1 MSRYNPHY
9 ATAALY
15 EAAAAWSDRC
25 LLAGGSLL
33 GASSDLW
40 SKEYLDELYTRFVRN
55 PNEGEG
61 NFQNKLRSQLARAT
75 PGAIQ
80 LMAEIVWLA
89 LLFPSNI
96 GPAKKRQ
103 SIAEIWSWSGAQL
116 DLNLPY
122 LADEVLGG
130 IGSAGTAYN
139 THRWRELA
147 FLVEVVRALR
157 ALPEAEQRA
166 ISTNG
171 ERFVAWLERQPG
183 AVSRQLLNILPHLL
197 FPDVFERISSR
208 DDKIRILEHFSEG
221 SSKAELRRRNNAALD
236 KELLELRQRLEADK
250 DAPIDFYD
258 DDIKPQWKPADAPVP
273 DHNDNGD
280 TFATRLSN
288 FFDAFAAAR
297 LGPFTTSGK
306 IGRAIS
312 NLKEWL
318 ETCAPV
324 ARSESLKVKVSVGQG
339 SWTKT
344 PWIALLDDRVTTSTQ
359 RGTYIVFLIAEDLST
374 TYLTLNQGMTDLVKS
389 LGQRQ
394 AVETMLRVGRETR
407 PRIAGVLSADFALD
421 NNINLNSDTSAA
433 RNYEAGTIAH
443 LAMPRV
449 ALPSDAEL
457 TSALGMLV
465 GAYDLI
471 IDGAPEA
478 PELDHMSDIADDT
491 PFTLDDAL
499 KDLFLERAEAEE
511 LLLLWRAKKNLILQ
525 GPPGVGKSFAAQ
537 RLAYALIGA
546 ADPARVTMVQF
557 HQSYSYEDFV
567 QGYRPSG
574 EGFALRHGKFVDFC
588 LRALASPMKQ
598 FVFIIDEINRGNLSR
613 ILGELMLLVEPDKR
627 DAKWATA
634 LAYSEM
640 KFFVPDNVFILGLMN
655 TADRSL
661 AVVDYALRRRFAFVG
676 LTSRIESEKF
686 DAELKRRGVTPEVT
700 ARIRDRVG
708 SLNAEIIGDTANLG
722 PGFEIGHSFFCAG
735 PAGEET
741 PDAWYRRV
749 IKTEIVPLL
758 REYWFD
764 APSNVEIWAQRLLG

>member
-1 MSRYNPHY
+1 MSRYNPNY
-9 ATAALY
+9 ETGALY
-15 EAAAAWSDRC
+15 DAVVAWSDRC
-25 LLAGGSLL
+25 LLTAGSLL
-33 GASSDLW
+33 GSSSKLW
-40 SKEYLDELYTRFVRN
+40 SKEYLDELYKRFVQN
-55 PNEGEG
+55 PDEGDG
-61 NFQNKLRSQLARAT
+61 DFQNKLRTQLADAT
-75 PGAIQ
+75 PEAIQ
-80 LMAEIVWLA
+80 LMAEILWLV

-103 SIAEIWSWSGAQL
+103 SIAEIWSWSGAPL
-116 DLNLPY
+116 DLNVQY

-139 THRWRELA
+139 TQRWREIA
-147 FLVEVVRALR
+147 FFIEILRALR
-157 ALPEAEQRA
+157 ALSESEQRDILTDA
-166 ISTNG
+166 V
-171 ERFVAWLERQPG
+171 RFVAWLEQQPG
-183 AVSRQLLNILPHLL
+183 AGNRQLLNILPHLL
-197 FPDVFERISSR
+197 FPDAYERISSR
-208 DDKIRILEHFSEG
+208 ADKVSILEHFSDG
-221 SSKAELRRRNNAALD
+221 SSKAELKKRTNSELD
-236 KELLELRQRLEADK
+236 KELFDLRQRLENDK
-250 DAPIDFYD
+250 GASIDFYD
-258 DDIKPQWKPADAPVP
+258 DDIKAQWKPTAIAMTDDSDGYA
-273 DHNDNGD
+273 
-280 TFATRLSN
+280 FASRLSG
-288 FFDAFAAAR
+288 FLDAFSAAR
-297 LGPFTTSGK
+297 SDPFKTSGK
-306 IGRAIS
+306 IGQAMS
-312 NLKEWL
+312 GLKAWL

-324 ARSESLKVKVSVGQG
+324 SKSKTLKVKVSVGQG
-339 SWTKT
+339 GWTKT

-359 RGTYIVFLIAEDLST
+359 RGIYIVFLIAEDLST

-389 LGQRQ
+389 MGQRQ
-394 AVETMLRVGRETR
+394 AVDEMLRVGRETR
-407 PRIAGVLSADFALD
+407 PNIAAVLSGDFVLD
-421 NNINLNSDTSAA
+421 SAIDLKSDTTAA

-443 LAMPRV
+443 FAMPTD

-457 TSALGMLV
+457 TSALATLV
-465 GAYDLI
+465 AAYDVI
-471 IDGAPEA
+471 IDGAP
-478 PELDHMSDIADDT
+478 DT
-491 PFTLDDAL
+491 PEVDDVSDVADEAQFTLDDAL
-499 KDLFLERAEAEE
+499 NDLFLECAEVEE

-574 EGFALRHGKFVDFC
+574 EGFALRQGKFVDFC
-588 LRALASPMKQ
+588 LQALVAPTKQ

-627 DAKWATA
+627 DAKWATG
-634 LAYSEM
+634 LAYSDT

-676 LTSRIESEKF
+676 LTSRIDGDKF
-686 DAELKRRGVTPEVT
+686 GAELERRGVTPEVT

-708 SLNAEIIGDTANLG
+708 SLNAEIIDDTANLG

-735 PAGEET
+735 PMDEET

-764 APSNVEIWAQRLLG
+764 APSKVETWAQRLLG